1 MSLSTIPVAA
11 VLGHPINHSKSPK
24 LHNYWLSLFNIDGY
38 YIPLDIDPRNFE
50 NSIRALGGLGFVG
63 ANVTIPYKEKVLKI
77 ADKISDRAAIIG
89 AANTLTFLQD
99 GRIYADN
106 TDGYGFL
113 QNIKCKYNDWTA
125 GEGTSV
131 VFGAGGASRAILGAL
146 IEDGAYDIIL
156 ANRTRSRADQL
167 RSDFGAKIKV
177 VDWMKVQNYLS
188 DASTVINATSLGM
201 NGKAELPIPLQ
212 GLKKNTLVTDIV
224 YTPLNTPLLEN
235 AAKRGCRTVDG
246 LGMLIHQAI
255 PGFERWFGV
264 KPDVSENL
272 RKLLI
277 SQ

>member
-24 LHNYWLSLFNIDGY
+24 LHNYWLSLFDIDGH

-50 NSIRALGGLGFVG
+50 NSIRALSGLGFVG

-131 VFGAGGASRAILGAL
+131 VFGAGGAARAILGAL
-146 IEDGAYDIIL
+146 IEDGANEVIL

-201 NGKAELPIPLQ
+201 DGKAELPIPLQ

>member
-1 MSLSTIPVAA
+1 VAA

-24 LHNYWLSLFNIDGY
+24 LHNYWLSLFDIDGH

-63 ANVTIPYKEKVLKI
+63 ANVTIPYKEKILKI

-89 AANTLTFLQD
+89 AANTLTFLPD

-113 QNIKCKYNDWTA
+113 QNIKSKYKDWSA
-125 GEGTSV
+125 SEGISV

-146 IEDGAYDIIL
+146 LEDGSNEVIL

-201 NGKAELPIPLQ
+201 DGQAELPIPLN

-224 YTPLNTPLLEN
+224 YTPLKTSFLEH

-272 RKLLI
+272 RELLI

>member
-50 NSIRALGGLGFVG
+50 NSIRALSGLGFVG

-113 QNIKCKYNDWTA
+113 QNIKCKYIMI
-125 GEGTSV
+125 G
-131 VFGAGGASRAILGAL
+131 
-146 IEDGAYDIIL
+146 
-156 ANRTRSRADQL
+156 QP
-167 RSDFGAKIKV
+167 AKV
-177 VDWMKVQNYLS
+177 HRLYSGQVGRHEQYW
-188 DASTVINATSLGM
+188 G
-201 NGKAELPIPLQ
+201 
-212 GLKKNTLVTDIV
+212 
-224 YTPLNTPLLEN
+224 
-235 AAKRGCRTVDG
+235 
-246 LGMLIHQAI
+246 H
-255 PGFERWFGV
+255 
-264 KPDVSENL
+264 
-272 RKLLI
+272 
-277 SQ
+277 

>member
-11 VLGHPINHSKSPK
+11 VLGHPINHSKSPE

-99 GRIYADN
+99 GTIYADN

-146 IEDGAYDIIL
+146 IEDGANDIIL

-201 NGKAELPIPLQ
+201 DGKADLPIPLQ
-212 GLKKNTLVTDIV
+212 GLNKNTLVTDIV